1 MVDVGRDGEALWRA
15 AFWVALDT
23 SVAVDVAVV
32 KSYITLTPPGRSWVG
47 YFFFLIATFKGKL
60 VGLFCLVL

>member
-47 YFFFLIATFKGKL
+47 YFFF
-60 VGLFCLVL
+60 